1 MTGGAEPEVLRPPES
16 RRRRQVLLVVL
27 GATALKLWLAATTV
41 GSNDMFTFRAFAKA
55 IRRFGPIGIYGHRI
69 VNAQGHK
76 FPVYNHPPL
85 IGWML
90 VGIERLVS
98 LGIPFR
104 FLIRVPASL
113 ADIVTVLLVFELVRS
128 RRSLNE
134 ATVAAVLVACS
145 PVLIIVSGYHGNT
158 DPVFLMFA
166 FLSFYLLLNDRSAF
180 VAGLA
185 FAAAISV
192 KIVPIVA
199 LPVLLLV
206 AARSGRRRLLLFL
219 AGGAALMVVLWGPVL
234 LHRWTPF
241 ERDVLGFKGYPGK
254 WGIVEI
260 AAVAG
265 LSKHSIQSLEDSGRS
280 VLLVLSAGVP
290 FLLAWRRKD
299 ATIPAFGLSLVL
311 VLLLS
316 TASGARY
323 LVWAVP
329 AAFLIN
335 VWAAAVYD
343 VAGSILL
350 IHVYDHWNG
359 GALPWEWNRARA
371 TGWTHYEAF
380 LAGVAWVALLAVAV
394 LAIAPLASRR
404 ARYRT
409 ATAPPEPGSAV
420 PSAGSVLSPGPT
432 PA

>member
-1 MTGGAEPEVLRPPES
+1 MTGGAEPETQRPPEV
-16 RRRRQVLLVVL
+16 RRRRVVIAVVV
-27 GATALKLWLAATTV
+27 GVTAVKLWLAAKTV
-41 GSNDMFTFRAFAKA
+41 GSNDMLNFRAFAKA

-69 VNAQGHK
+69 VNAHGHK

-90 VGIERLVS
+90 VGISRLVS

-134 ATVAAVLVACS
+134 ATAAAVLVACS
-145 PVLIIVSGYHGNT
+145 PVLIIVSGFHGNT
-158 DPVFLMFA
+158 DPVFIMFA
-166 FLSFYLLLNDRSAF
+166 FVSFYLLVNDRSAF
-180 VAGLA
+180 LAGLA

-206 AARSGRRRLLLFL
+206 AARSGRRRLLWFL
-219 AGGAALMVVLWGPVL
+219 AGSAAVMAVLWTPVL
-234 LHRWTPF
+234 VQRWTPF
-241 ERDVLGFKGYPGK
+241 VHDVLGFKGYPGK
-254 WGIVEI
+254 WGIVEL
-260 AAVAG
+260 ATLAG
-265 LSKHSIQSLEDSGRS
+265 FSKHSIQSLEDSGRS
-280 VLLVLSAGVP
+280 VLLLLSAGVP
-290 FLLAWRRKD
+290 FLIAWRRRD
-299 ATIPAFGLSLVL
+299 ATIPAFGLSFVL

-335 VWAAAVYD
+335 VWAATVYD
-343 VAGSILL
+343 VAGSVLL
-350 IHVYDHWNG
+350 IVVYDHWNG
-359 GALPWEWNRARA
+359 GVLPWEWNRARA
-371 TGWTHYEAF
+371 QGWTHHEVF
-380 LAGVAWVALLAVAV
+380 LAGVAWFALLAVAV
-394 LAIAPLASRR
+394 VAIAPLPFRR
-404 ARYRT
+404 GRGRT
-409 ATAPPEPGSAV
+409 AIARREGS
-420 PSAGSVLSPGPT
+420 SAM
-432 PA
+432 PATGFASSSDANAL